1 MIADPKLPEH
11 IAIIMD
17 GNGRWAVGRGLQ
29 RVAGHKR
36 GVLSVRS
43 TVEKATEIGIK
54 VLTLYCFSTENWKRD
69 QAEVDFLMNTF
80 LETLFEERPRILK
93 NNIRFRLIGERD
105 RLSDA
110 LVAAAQNL
118 ESESSK
124 NTGMWLLLAINYGGR
139 NELLS
144 AFRQIVSEG
153 TKPEEITNQTIS
165 DHLYTK
171 GLPNPDIVIRTS
183 GEMRLSNFLIW
194 QSAYSELIFFKK
206 YWPDFSGADLMKA
219 VKIYHNRNRRFG
231 G

>member
-1 MIADPKLPEH
+1 MRADPKLPEH
-11 IAIIMD
+11 VAIIMD

-43 TVEKATEIGIK
+43 TVEKAAQVGIK

-69 QAEVDFLMNTF
+69 PAEVEFLMNTF
-80 LETLFEERPRILK
+80 LETLFEERPMILN
-93 NNIRFRLIGERD
+93 NNIRFRLIGD
-105 RLSDA
+105 RSKLSEA
-110 LVAAAQNL
+110 LVKAAENL
-118 ESESSK
+118 EIESSV
-124 NTGMWLLLAINYGGR
+124 NSGMWLLLAINYGGR

-144 AFRQIVSEG
+144 AFKQIVSEG
-153 TKPEEITNQTIS
+153 VKSEEITGQIIS

-171 GLPNPDIVIRTS
+171 GIPDPDIVIRTS
-183 GEMRLSNFLIW
+183 GEMRISNFLIW

-219 VKIYHNRNRRFG
+219 IKIYQNRNRRFG

>member
-1 MIADPKLPEH
+1 MRADPKLPEH

-43 TVEKATEIGIK
+43 TVEKAAQVGIK
-54 VLTLYCFSTENWKRD
+54 ALTLYCFSTENWKRD
-69 QAEVDFLMNTF
+69 PAEVEFLMNTF

-93 NNIRFRLIGERD
+93 NNIRFRLIGD
-105 RLSDA
+105 RGKLSEA
-110 LVAAAQNL
+110 LVKAAQNL
-118 ESESSK
+118 EQESSA

-139 NELLS
+139 DELIS

-153 TKPEEITNQTIS
+153 IRPEEVKGETIS
-165 DHLYTK
+165 NHLYTK
-171 GLPNPDIVIRTS
+171 GLPDPDIVIRTS

-219 VKIYHNRNRRFG
+219 IKIYQNRNRRFG